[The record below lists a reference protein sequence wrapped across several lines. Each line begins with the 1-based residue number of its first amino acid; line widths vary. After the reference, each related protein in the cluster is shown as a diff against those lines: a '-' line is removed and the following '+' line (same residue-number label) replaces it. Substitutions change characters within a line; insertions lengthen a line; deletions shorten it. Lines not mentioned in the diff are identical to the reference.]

1 MTRTV
6 LAINP
11 PQTVQQQ
18 ESHSRPDGP
27 MHAIGVLSRKSSGH
41 DGGS

>member
-1 MTRTV
+1 M

-18 ESHSRPDGP
+18 ESHGRPDGP
-27 MHAIGVLSRKSSGH
+27 MHAIGVLSRQVVTRRPIT
-41 DGGS
+41 DYYD